1 MLVYRNSIEL
11 VRIVH
16 REVVPALRRA
26 GDRELADQLH
36 RAVRS
41 VVLNI
46 AERGKRRG
54 SHFSIALG
62 SARETHACLELGA
75 ALGMLPE
82 SLALDALLDRS
93 DHIQA
98 MLWKLSRV

>member
-1 MLVYRNSIEL
+1 M
-11 VRIVH
+11 
-16 REVVPALRRA
+16 VPALRRG

-46 AERGKRRG
+46 AEGRSQRGKRRG
-54 SHFSIALG
+54 NHFSIALG

-75 ALGMLPE
+75 ALGLFPE

-98 MLWKLSRV
+98 MLWKLSSK